1 MPLITPAKVPAAL
14 VRVSVLFPSATVPAL
29 PPVRFVIEVP
39 PDSPEISNL
48 AFATTPLEAAM
59 LAVPVK
65 ASTPALIV
73 VEPW

>member
-14 VRVSVLFPSATVPAL
+14 VRVSVLFPSATVPPL
-29 PPVRFVIEVP
+29 PPDKFVIDVP
-39 PDSPEISNL
+39 ADNPEISNL
-48 AFATTPLEAAM
+48 ASATTTLEAAM
-59 LAVPVK
+59 LALPVN